1 MPETSREQFAQKTV
15 DVDGLATVDPR
26 TRSIAEKRAIGLTYE
41 QIATVHGVSEKTV
54 QRTLAK
60 PDVQDLVS
68 TLQSEMYS
76 ESTAQLLNLT
86 SQAVKTLERLMTS
99 ESDSVAARAASKVI
113 DMAGPL
119 VAYRNIEQ
127 QIAKAVESIEQR
139 LEEL

>member
-1 MPETSREQFAQKTV
+1 VETSREQFAQKAL
-15 DVDGLATVDPR
+15 DVDESATVDPR

-41 QIATVHGVSEKTV
+41 QIATLHGVSDKTV
-54 QRTLAK
+54 QRTLTR

-68 TLQSEMYS
+68 SLQSEMYS

-86 SQAVKTLERLMTS
+86 GQAVKTLERLMSS

-119 VAYRNIEQ
+119 VAYRNMEQ
-127 QIAKAVESIEQR
+127 QFAKAVESIEKQI
-139 LEEL
+139 EEL